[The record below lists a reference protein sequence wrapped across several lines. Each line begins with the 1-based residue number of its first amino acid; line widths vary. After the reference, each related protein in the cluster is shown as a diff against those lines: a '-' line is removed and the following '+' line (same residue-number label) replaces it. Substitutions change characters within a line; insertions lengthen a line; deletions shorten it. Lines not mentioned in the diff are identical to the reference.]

1 VSALRA
7 GDSVVV
13 ASTNPGKIVEVR
25 QIFAALPL
33 SLLTAEDVG
42 SWPVVEESG
51 DTYLAN
57 ALLKARAV
65 AAFTG
70 RPALADDS
78 GIEVDALDGAPGVHS
93 ARYAGE
99 QASDEDNNTKLI
111 AALDGVPPEGRTAR
125 YRCVAV
131 LVTPEGQEVAGIGSC
146 EGRIGFE
153 PRGSGG
159 FGYDPWFVPQGETR
173 TMAELT
179 SEEKHAIS
187 HRGKAL
193 RGLAD
198 KLRHLDGG
206 ATHGG
211 GERRSSA

>member
-1 VSALRA
+1 MRA
-7 GDSVVV
+7 GDAVVI

-33 SLLTAEDVG
+33 SLLTADDVG
-42 SWPVVEESG
+42 PWPAVKETGE
-51 DTYLAN
+51 TYLAN

-70 RPALADDS
+70 KPALADDS
-78 GIEVDALDGAPGVHS
+78 GIEVDALDGAPGVRS

-99 QASDEDNNTKLI
+99 AATDEDNNTKLI
-111 AALDGVPPEGRTAR
+111 AALDGIPSEGRCAR

-131 LVTPEGQEVAGIGSC
+131 LVTPEGQEIAGIGSC

-159 FGYDPWFVPQGETR
+159 FGYDPWFVPQGESR

-179 SEEKHAIS
+179 PEEKHAIS

-198 KLRHLDGG
+198 KLRHLDAGERN
-206 ATHGG
+206 GG
-211 GERRSSA
+211 GEGRGST

>member
-1 VSALRA
+1 MRA
-7 GDSVVV
+7 GDSVVI

-25 QIFAALPL
+25 QIFASLPL
-33 SLLTAEDVG
+33 SLLTSEDVG
-42 SWPVVEESG
+42 SWPAVEETG

-70 RPALADDS
+70 KPALADDS
-78 GIEVDALDGAPGVHS
+78 GIEVDALGGAPGVHS

-99 QASDEDNNTKLI
+99 EATDEDNNTKLI
-111 AALDGVPPEGRTAR
+111 AALDGVAWEGRTAR

-131 LVTPEGQEVAGIGSC
+131 LVTPDGQEVAGIGSC
-146 EGRIGFE
+146 EGRIGVE
-153 PRGSGG
+153 PRGLGG

-198 KLRHLDGG
+198 KLRHLEDG
-206 ATHGG
+206 ATSSG
-211 GERRSSA
+211 GEGRSSA